1 MKEEGWV
8 GEEEGEEVNKKVNA
22 LSNNFDI
29 DFYKVKYFYDL
40 FN

>member
-1 MKEEGWV
+1 MKEEGWF
-8 GEEEGEEVNKKVNA
+8 GEEEEVNKKVNA